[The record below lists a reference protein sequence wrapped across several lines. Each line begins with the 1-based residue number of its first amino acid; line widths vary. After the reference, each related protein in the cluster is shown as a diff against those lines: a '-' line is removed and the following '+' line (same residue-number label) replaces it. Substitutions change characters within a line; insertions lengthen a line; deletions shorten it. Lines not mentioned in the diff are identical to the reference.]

1 MSKAPPWQLVVLV
14 SLTLG
19 CGARTGL
26 LVDDAVPFADAM
38 PDVDATVEDRTS
50 AGDAAEVA
58 DRDVGASDAPSEV
71 GTEETDAD
79 GSPAGPLDAGCGP
92 DTCDGCCREDGVC
105 VPRAAVTARFCG
117 SGGHGCLECPPGIQ
131 CGVDTADQT
140 IVCGHFL

>member
-26 LVDDAVPFADAM
+26 LVDDAVPVADAM

-50 AGDAAEVA
+50 PGDAAEVA
-58 DRDVGASDAPSEV
+58 DRDVGASDASSEV

-79 GSPAGPLDAGCGP
+79 GS
-92 DTCDGCCREDGVC
+92 
-105 VPRAAVTARFCG
+105 
-117 SGGHGCLECPPGIQ
+117 
-131 CGVDTADQT
+131 
-140 IVCGHFL
+140 